1 MDYYNVNTIEPDQ
14 RDSFGQY
21 MIQPNT
27 VTIFPFSIPLL
38 QGLKLSAVH
47 IYPNSQDFSIDMWIT
62 SQPLDGLQLFHGFN
76 HFKPSRRTTEF
87 LIFDSFLK
95 KDQYDHRLFL
105 PSGQTFYLN
114 VKNLQN
120 RINAFQL
127 YLDNFTITP

>member
-47 IYPNSQDFSIDMWIT
+47 IYPNSQDFSIDRH
-62 SQPLDGLQLFHGFN
+62 SLGLD
-76 HFKPSRRTTEF
+76 F
-87 LIFDSFLK
+87 LASIGVSF
-95 KDQYDHRLFL
+95 
-105 PSGQTFYLN
+105 
-114 VKNLQN
+114 
-120 RINAFQL
+120 
-127 YLDNFTITP
+127 